1 MNSNLMMMTGGSDN
15 GSGNNFDWNQI
26 ANIVGTTSM
35 NVQGLSNQMGIV
47 VATVDGMRNDISTMK
62 DDIYQIKYNGEI
74 TNSQA
79 KTLAKAVKRR
89 VYEILGNN
97 HYEIIKYAKSFMA
110 RCWKEAKDFGGVAE
124 VYKETQKGDF
134 QRAINYIEAWIPIGG
149 CAKLKAE
156 IDEKANARKEARNNG
171 YNV

>member
-1 MNSNLMMMTGGSDN
+1 MNSNLMMA
-15 GSGNNFDWNQI
+15 SGNNNGNGGNFDWNQI
-26 ANIVGTTSM
+26 ANIVGATSM

-47 VATVDGMRNDISTMK
+47 VAAVDDMRNDIGAMK

-74 TNSQA
+74 TNSQS

-89 VYEILGNN
+89 VYEILSNN
-97 HYEIIKYAKSFMA
+97 PYEIAKYSKSFMA
-110 RCWKEAKDFGGVAE
+110 RCWKESKDFGGVAE

-156 IDEKANARKEARNNG
+156 IDEKANARKKARFNG
-171 YNV
+171 YEA